1 MADTTKVGKWT
12 GEDATAPAAGR
23 RRAVPLP
30 NGICRLGGLLMVL
43 LWFSLL
49 GRDCRAQEGRI
60 NREHVIKAAY
70 LANFLRYVDWPK
82 GAEDTQHP
90 PIIGVAGRHPIVF
103 YLQQA
108 AQQGGDDSFRVEL
121 VEGEVVPDGCRILF
135 LPSSLSPDLRQ
146 KLLRAAENA
155 PVLTVGDNL
164 DFLQEGGEVRFA
176 IEDNKIRVEMALRPI
191 EAKGLKVSSKLLQVA
206 RVVDADARLSQGT
219 R

>member
-1 MADTTKVGKWT
+1 MQ
-12 GEDATAPAAGR
+12 P
-23 RRAVPLP
+23 
-30 NGICRLGGLLMVL
+30 
-43 LWFSLL
+43 
-49 GRDCRAQEGRI
+49 
-60 NREHVIKAAY
+60 
-70 LANFLRYVDWPK
+70 
-82 GAEDTQHP
+82 P
-90 PIIGVAGRHPIVF
+90 PIIGVAGRHPIVS

-108 AQQGGDDSFRVEL
+108 AQQEGDHAFRVEL
-121 VEGEVVPDGCRILF
+121 VEGEVVPEGCRILF
-135 LPSSLSPDLRQ
+135 LPNSLSPDLRR

-176 IEDNKIRVEMALRPI
+176 IEGNKVRVEMALRPI